1 MSYDN
6 KCKITY
12 MSMESQENVRIIE
25 QALLELRRGQS
36 RHRGQHRMD
45 RERSRGRHDRS
56 LGAAAR
62 FRMLEALSS
71 ADGPIGVSEL
81 AQAIGV
87 DQPRA
92 SRLVA
97 DATEHGLV
105 RREVDP
111 KDARRSSIEL
121 TEAGRDTLESA
132 HRNRRAAVTT
142 ALAEFTPKET
152 ATFAALLSRFV
163 NSWPRH

>member
-1 MSYDN
+1 MSA
-6 KCKITY
+6 
-12 MSMESQENVRIIE
+12 ESQDHVRAIE

-36 RHRGQHRMD
+36 RHRLQHRD
-45 RERSRGRHDRS
+45 RERMRGRHDRS

-62 FRMLEALSS
+62 FRMLEALAS
-71 ADGPIGVSEL
+71 ANGRMGVSDL

-105 RREVDP
+105 RRDVDP
-111 KDARRSSIEL
+111 SDARRSSIEL
-121 TEAGRDTLESA
+121 TDGGRETLESA
-132 HRNRRAAVTT
+132 HRNRRVAVTS
-142 ALAEFTPKET
+142 ALADFTPEET
-152 ATFAALLSRFV
+152 ATFAALLARFA
-163 NSWPRH
+163 NSWPRD